1 MSESPAEPVAGP
13 HDAGDAAPHLQSP
26 ERRDAMTLL
35 RATLREAAIGVAV
48 ADEPEGLTALRK
60 PGCAAAIWRRRPLP
74 EFRSWIDGL
83 DPDRLPR
90 ARVILRPEAVRD
102 AAAAICDRAGTPA
115 GPERDRLVDDIAA
128 LADIFA
134 GLMRA
139 RWLRLRLDA
148 VTTNACRRF
157 HIDAV
162 TARLVCTYRG
172 TGTQYGISTDGA
184 DPRRVFTVPTGA
196 PILLRGTLWP
206 AHPPSGLLHRSPP
219 IEGTGETRLVLV
231 LDPVDDPEAEA

>member
-1 MSESPAEPVAGP
+1 MSVV
-13 HDAGDAAPHLQSP
+13 
-26 ERRDAMTLL
+26 RDIVK
-35 RATLREAAIGVAV
+35 EAAVGVGI
-48 ADEPEGLTALRK
+48 ADTPEGLSAIHH
-60 PGCAAAIWRRRPLP
+60 PGCAAAIWRRQPVSGVQ
-74 EFRSWIDGL
+74 SWIDGL
-83 DPDRLPR
+83 FPDVLPR

-102 AAAAICDRAGTPA
+102 AAAEICKASGTPA
-115 GPERDRLVDDIAA
+115 APQRDHLVDDIAA

-148 VTTNACRRF
+148 VTTNACRKF

-172 TGTQYGISTDGA
+172 TGTQYRIGADGA
-184 DPRRVFTVPTGA
+184 EPRRIFTVPTGA

-206 AHPPSGLLHRSPP
+206 ERPHSGLLHRSPP

-231 LDPVDDPEAEA
+231 LDPVDDPEEEV